1 MNPPC
6 RGVMAL
12 CLTAVVTACGI
23 SAQQTPTRVP
33 AEQVPYGL
41 LDTAPPTTTPPSGPT
56 PVSIY
61 LVGPDG
67 RLTPVTRQV
76 PTARPSDTLDAL
88 LAAPSDGDIAAGLT
102 TSLVGL
108 TAAVRQSGRIAVVD
122 LGELP
127 PAATDKIQTP
137 CAQIVYTL
145 TALEGIDAVRFT
157 LDGDPVAVP
166 QGDGSLTETPVGRA
180 SYPE

>member
-1 MNPPC
+1 MLHVRC
-6 RGVMAL
+6 HRVRDHR
-12 CLTAVVTACGI
+12 TADTRSRPRRTGPLSTARYG
-23 SAQQTPTRVP
+23 AADDDP
-33 AEQVPYGL
+33 AEWTDANKHLPRGSRRSSH
-41 LDTAPPTTTPPSGPT
+41 T
-56 PVSIY
+56 
-61 LVGPDG
+61 
-67 RLTPVTRQV
+67 VTRQV

-88 LAAPSDGDIAAGLT
+88 LAAPSDGDIAAGLA

-127 PAATDKIQTP
+127 PAATDEVQAP
-137 CAQIVYTL
+137 YAQIVYTL

-166 QGDGSLTETPVGRA
+166 QGDGSLTEIPVGRA